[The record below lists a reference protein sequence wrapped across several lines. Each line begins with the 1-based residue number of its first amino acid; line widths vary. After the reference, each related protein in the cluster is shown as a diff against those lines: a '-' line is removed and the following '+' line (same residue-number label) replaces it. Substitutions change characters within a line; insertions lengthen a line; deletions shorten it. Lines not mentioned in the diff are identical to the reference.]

1 MFELYCT
8 VLYTYAYTNGEN
20 TVPSLSENS
29 VKSLAW
35 DGKDKRILDGS
46 GLYLNLRRNSKTWI
60 FRKKHLG
67 KTRIITLGK
76 WPALSCKQARIEAGK
91 YADQSD
97 ISRKTVSDLIAGYKT
112 DVVNPASKIPKQ
124 VYGYLNHIEEEFGGQ
139 RVITIKRAQLVQF
152 IKRFSREHGAR
163 TADRLRSYLRML
175 FAYGVE
181 EGIITGQNEMD
192 GVTVRVTGYKQIDR
206 RRTLT
211 PDEIRMVWAWKNP
224 DTGQQN
230 AEDNARVLKFLL
242 LTGLRISEA
251 FAGYVDGYK
260 FRIDDTKGKHAK
272 HETRPHWVYLTDQA
286 RALLPLPKRNPTNIQ
301 AWLKRQLDVVGIEDR
316 FTPHDCRRT
325 FATIANDNKVQA
337 FIVERTLNHRLQG
350 IMATYNHAEYE
361 DERIECAKIVDTV
374 IQDIVED

>member
-1 MFELYCT
+1 
-8 VLYTYAYTNGEN
+8 
-20 TVPSLSENS
+20 VPALSENS
-29 VKSLAW
+29 VKALQW
-35 DGKDKRILDGS
+35 DGKDKRILDAS

-60 FRKKHLG
+60 FRKRHSG

-91 YADQSD
+91 YANQSD
-97 ISRKTVSDLIAGYKT
+97 LSRKTVSDLIAVYKT
-112 DVVNPASKIPKQ
+112 DVVNPESKIPKQ
-124 VYGYLNHIEEEFGGQ
+124 VYGYLHHIEKEFGRQ
-139 RVITIKRAQLVQF
+139 HVITIKRANLVQF
-152 IKRFSREHGAR
+152 IKQFSNEHGAR
-163 TADRLRSYLRML
+163 TSDRLRSYLRGV

-181 EGIITGQNEMD
+181 LGYITGANPME

-206 RRTLT
+206 SRTLT

-224 DTGQQN
+224 DKGQQN
-230 AEDNARVLKFLL
+230 AEGNARVLKFLL

-251 FAGYVDGYK
+251 FAGYVDGDK

-272 HETRPHWVYLTDQA
+272 HESRPHWVYLTAQA

-301 AWLKRQLDVVGIEDR
+301 AWLKRQLDLAGLEDR

-325 FATIANDNKVQA
+325 FSTLANEHGVQP
-337 FIVERTLNHRLQG
+337 FIVERVLNHRMQG
-350 IMATYNHAEYE
+350 VMAVYNRAEYE
-361 DERIECAKIVDTV
+361 SERIECAKIVDTV